1 MKLYAAEVSTG
12 APFAAALGAGKPTV
26 IEYTPTF
33 VDGIGAPRVLP
44 EMFSLA
50 KRLLDGAIVSTPE
63 DIAAAVRIIAEQNHV
78 ISEGAGAASVA
89 AALTGKAGTGK
100 IACVISGGNIDPQKM
115 IKILRGEVP

>member
-1 MKLYAAEVSTG
+1 
-12 APFAAALGAGKPTV
+12 
-26 IEYTPTF
+26 
-33 VDGIGAPRVLP
+33 
-44 EMFSLA
+44 MFSLA

>member
-1 MKLYAAEVSTG
+1 
-12 APFAAALGAGKPTV
+12 
-26 IEYTPTF
+26 
-33 VDGIGAPRVLP
+33 
-44 EMFSLA
+44 MFSLA
-50 KRLLDGAIVSTPE
+50 RGLLDGAIVSTPE

-89 AALTGKAGTGK
+89 AALTGKAGNGK